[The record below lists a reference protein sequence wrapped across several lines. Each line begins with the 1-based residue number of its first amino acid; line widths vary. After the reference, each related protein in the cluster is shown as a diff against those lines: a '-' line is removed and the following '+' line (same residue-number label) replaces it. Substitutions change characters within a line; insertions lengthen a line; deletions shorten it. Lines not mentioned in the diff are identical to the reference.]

1 MAATQGQL
9 SQQNNQFNSDLI
21 MRNRA
26 QNDQYTMGLFNLE
39 NSVRAQQLQAGITQQ
54 GLVAG
59 QHMGAQN
66 IQAGINAQNA
76 GREMQFFQAGL
87 GAVES
92 GASMAMSGAG
102 GGGGAGAMGGTQQ
115 LATSPGTGGALAYR
129 EHGGPVAPGRP
140 YVVGERGPE
149 IIIPRQHGL
158 VVPND
163 ELPFT
168 MSDAIAAKQREGRR
182 DPVSFHRDDAADQA
196 AARERYYADL
206 GRQAEAE
213 MLAMRRSLARGASV
227 VRDEGEIDAGAP
239 APWLV
244 AEMDRRGEGGG
255 LLSDDRA
262 KLQAVKEEAYAMG
275 LHNGQTLQAS
285 RGKDDLAN
293 RGGLGQAPMAAP
305 VHPSVRYTKQSG
317 DLAYNLGSRAPAK
330 NEFSTT
336 FEAPSHPDVADGR
349 ERASNA
355 AYEREMAGQPG
366 RARGDATKQLAE
378 GLAPFA
384 LEYKPGMGP
393 PGARPM
399 VRAQLMEKQ
408 PITAPAVR
416 RRPDGMREID
426 RDQGLST
433 ALAGVGL
440 LAQRLDALQGR
451 TGR

>member
-1 MAATQGQL
+1 
-9 SQQNNQFNSDLI
+9 
-21 MRNRA
+21 
-26 QNDQYTMGLFNLE
+26 
-39 NSVRAQQLQAGITQQ
+39 
-54 GLVAG
+54 
-59 QHMGAQN
+59 
-66 IQAGINAQNA
+66 
-76 GREMQFFQAGL
+76 
-87 GAVES
+87 
-92 GASMAMSGAG
+92 
-102 GGGGAGAMGGTQQ
+102 
-115 LATSPGTGGALAYR
+115 
-129 EHGGPVAPGRP
+129 
-140 YVVGERGPE
+140 
-149 IIIPRQHGL
+149 
-158 VVPND
+158 
-163 ELPFT
+163 
-168 MSDAIAAKQREGRR
+168 
-182 DPVSFHRDDAADQA
+182 
-196 AARERYYADL
+196 
-206 GRQAEAE
+206 

-262 KLQAVKEEAYAMG
+262 KLQAAKEEGYAMG